1 MMEELD
7 LEKIV
12 SDVLKDSY
20 HVRENGMYL
29 SDSQIEILKRNGF
42 DYKKYASIKS
52 LLFDIEDYLNQDI
65 DDNSYDE
72 LDLLASQLAEV
83 DYYQNTNK

>member
-1 MMEELD
+1 MENFD

-12 SDVLKDSY
+12 SESLKDFY
-20 HVRENGMYL
+20 HIRENGMYL
-29 SDSQIEILKRNGF
+29 SDSQIDILKRNGF
-42 DYKKYASIKS
+42 DYRKYSSMKS
-52 LLFDIEDYLNQDI
+52 LLFDIEDYLNQEI
-65 DDNSYDE
+65 DDSSYDE